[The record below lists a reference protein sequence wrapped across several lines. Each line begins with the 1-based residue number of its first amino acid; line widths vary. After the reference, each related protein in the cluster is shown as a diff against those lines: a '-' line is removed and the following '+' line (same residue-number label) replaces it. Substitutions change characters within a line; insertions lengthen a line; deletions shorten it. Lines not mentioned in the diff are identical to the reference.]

1 MAIEELEGILL
12 EDEEEGEVDLEGELR
27 SALEEIDRLKLKCRK
42 QKDILLKYVREEQN
56 SKVLTKLKLELEEA
70 KKIEYMLLKQIKDKI
85 QEQEK
90 LEEEVVCLRKKL
102 ENAQRKI
109 DTSQMTSSGKLNEIL
124 DAQRSPL
131 IKTGIGYERES
142 SKGKEKENKNIIFVN
157 VDENIKAAQK
167 IPERR
172 RNPQ

>member
-1 MAIEELEGILL
+1 MAKEELEGFLL

-56 SKVLTKLKLELEEA
+56 SEDLIQLKVELEEA
-70 KKIEYMLLKQIKDKI
+70 KKVEDTLLKQIEDKI
-85 QEQEK
+85 QKQEK

-102 ENAQRKI
+102 ENTQTKLSI
-109 DTSQMTSSGKLNEIL
+109 KTSQMKSSDKLNKIL

-131 IKTGIGYERES
+131 IKTGIGYEGET
-142 SKGKEKENKNIIFVN
+142 SKFK
-157 VDENIKAAQK
+157 
-167 IPERR
+167 
-172 RNPQ
+172 